1 MKKIIYCILLGIIIY
16 SDVNA
21 QDKISVPSLDET
33 AAITMDTLNKKLL
46 VKKGIDAKS
55 FSIEKSNGK
64 WHFADRNTSEIY
76 SLLGIDSTAINSNGI
91 PTTPYLM
98 DLAFASPNHKLIL
111 ESNNSNEGPRE
122 ELVTPSTTTDAD
134 TAYTW
139 FLPTIIGL
147 VGLGAGFFIGK
158 SLRKT
163 TAIVENNHNT
173 KETAVQAERPFTPND
188 DKALKTLQKDYKK
201 LEQEFQQYK
210 MNDAKVNQHLFE
222 TVVIP
227 LDQAIKAGDKALVGK
242 LIFQAAIILSSM
254 TRHKAQKKLGYDEHN
269 INVLLQK
276 NIGLTDKYE
285 TITRMTA
292 TDKTP
297 KHIQVVVDLL
307 KNMGVNGLDEY
318 IFQGYYIKDINA

>member
-1 MKKIIYCILLGIIIY
+1 MKKLIYSILLGLIIHQ
-16 SDVNA
+16 DVDA
-21 QDKISVPSLDET
+21 QDKITVPTLDET
-33 AAITMDTLNKKLL
+33 AAITIDTVNKKLL
-46 VKKGIDAKS
+46 IKKGIDAKS
-55 FSIEKSNGK
+55 FSIEKNNGK
-64 WHFADRNTSEIY
+64 WHFVDRNTSDIY
-76 SLLGIDSTAINSNGI
+76 SILGIDSTAINSNGA

-98 DLAFASPNHKLIL
+98 DLAFVNPNHKLIL
-111 ESNNSNEGPRE
+111 ESNNTNEGPRE
-122 ELVTPSTTTDAD
+122 ELVTPSTPTDAE
-134 TAYTW
+134 TSNTW
-139 FLPTIIGL
+139 LLPTMIGL
-147 VGLGAGFFIGK
+147 IGLGSGVLIGK

-163 TAIVENNHNT
+163 TAVVENNYT
-173 KETAVQAERPFTPND
+173 KETSSQPEQHITHNE

-210 MNDAKVNQHLFE
+210 MNDAKLNQHLFD

-227 LDQAIKAGDKALVGK
+227 LEQAIKSGDKALIGK
-242 LIFQAAIILSSM
+242 LVFQAAIILSSM

-276 NIGLTDKYE
+276 NIGSIDKYE
-285 TITRMTA
+285 TITRLTA

-307 KNMGVNGLDEY
+307 KNIGVNGLDEY